1 MEIGDVNYSNRAV
14 FGILGYLFEI
24 KMLIMWKDGVYVYE
38 EFGRFTVASHPSKIH
53 MMKAGIL
60 KLLEFIMVI
69 KVESEST
76 VKVEHDN
83 DKVQILKRKFSD
95 IVQTKPSPLK
105 VAKQ

>member
-1 MEIGDVNYSNRAV
+1 
-14 FGILGYLFEI
+14 
-24 KMLIMWKDGVYVYE
+24 
-38 EFGRFTVASHPSKIH
+38 FTVASHSSKIH

-60 KLLEFIMVI
+60 KLLEFIMII

-95 IVQTKPSPLK
+95 IIQTKSSPSK
-105 VAKQ
+105 VTKQSMLLSRPT